1 MNPRSGSYTINDFLA
16 IPKRALRALWWSS
29 TKVTFIWR
37 IMTSNLPIP
46 WYRSVAPIV
55 LQIFLAFICHHKLP
69 FLWKFGLGF
78 WGLYAKKKIFQVHID
93 PGIASNHKF
102 TFRGDGDQEP
112 NKEPGDVII
121 QLEEKS
127 HDIYQRHGKD
137 MAMRMDLTLSESLCG
152 FTRVLKSLGT
162 EFTYY
167 DIS

>member
-1 MNPRSGSYTINDFLA
+1 MKIEVFT
-16 IPKRALRALWWSS
+16 
-29 TKVTFIWR
+29 T
-37 IMTSNLPIP
+37 
-46 WYRSVAPIV
+46 
-55 LQIFLAFICHHKLP
+55 
-69 FLWKFGLGF
+69 
-78 WGLYAKKKIFQVHID
+78 KIFQVHID

-167 DIS
+167 GISLKGPGEFIYSWPMVWVFKISL